1 MKRYQRAGVA
11 AWAVLGLLLGHTIA
25 YAATF
30 RDPQVLLHVL
40 EDTGHNW
47 LALLPVF
54 VTLAVALLALTSAR
68 GATSAE
74 SMRRRY
80 VTIAALQLSAYIA
93 VEVIERLSHGS
104 NVGDV
109 VAGMTS
115 GYGPTLLAFGVAA
128 QLLVAAG
135 ATLLSRVV
143 ERVVA
148 RLRAVRSRRMAPAP
162 SIKRIKAQPV
172 LLRTI
177 FGGLAQ
183 GVRAPPLS

>member
-1 MKRYQRAGVA
+1 
-11 AWAVLGLLLGHTIA
+11 
-25 YAATF
+25 
-30 RDPQVLLHVL
+30 
-40 EDTGHNW
+40 
-47 LALLPVF
+47 
-54 VTLAVALLALTSAR
+54 
-68 GATSAE
+68 
-74 SMRRRY
+74 MRRRY

-115 GYGPTLLAFGVAA
+115 GYGPMLLAFGVAA

-148 RLRAVRSRRMAPAP
+148 RLRAVRSRRIAPAP

-177 FGGLAQ
+177 FGGLAL

>member
-40 EDTGHNW
+40 QDTGHNW

-54 VTLAVALLALTSAR
+54 VTLTVALLVLTSAR

-93 VEVIERLSHGS
+93 VEVIERLSHGLS
-104 NVGDV
+104 VGDV
-109 VAGMTS
+109 VAGISS

-128 QLLVAAG
+128 QMLVAAG

-148 RLRAVRSRRMAPAP
+148 RLRAVRSRRMVPAP

-177 FGGLAQ
+177 FGSLAQ